1 MTHTELERLEGE
13 APRFQATLRC
23 RPRYVDVRRCVAC
36 GECARVCPVSIEDPR
51 CGPQARRAAI
61 FLSYPQAVP
70 MAYQI
75 DPRRCLQLTQGTCG
89 ACARVCPADAV
100 RFDDRERWLTVSV
113 GSVVVATGFRP
124 FEPPARNPWGF
135 GVYDNVVQSVVW
147 ERMLSAAAA
156 ERRPV
161 VRPSDGA
168 PVRRVAFVQ
177 CVGSR
182 DESARGHEYC
192 SSVCCMTAVKEASMA
207 LECDPSMKVTV
218 FYTDMRT
225 AGKDFDRYFH
235 AMQERGV
242 QFLRYRVPRVDMA
255 EDGHSLEIQVVTE
268 DGRRAKHVFDL
279 VVLSVGM
286 EVPSG
291 VRALCHRLGVQTDS
305 HGFVETS
312 SFEPVKTSRD
322 GIYVCGTLAGPK
334 DIAHAVLEGSAAAAA
349 ATVPLADVRNSLSRL
364 RDFPEERSVA
374 DEAPRVGVFLCHC
387 GSNIAGVV
395 DVEAVAEMAS
405 RLPYVVHVERNL
417 FACAQDSQ
425 ERIRRSIESRRLNRI
440 VVAACSPVTHEALF
454 RETLKNAGLN
464 EYLFE
469 MANIRNQAAWVHGRD
484 PRAATTKAADLVRMA
499 VAKVSLQEP
508 MPAVTVNV
516 NPTVLVVGGG
526 VAGMTTALGLAD
538 QGFPVHL
545 VEKSSQLGGNARHLY
560 RTWKGEDMAGFVE
573 HLAAKVRS
581 HPYISVY
588 LKSEVVAAEG
598 YVGNFRSTIQKGG
611 ATFSVDHGVTVLAV
625 GGTAHK
631 PNEYGYAESQRVL
644 TALEFDKLHAVG
656 DERITEAKSFVF
668 IQCVGSR
675 EPQRP
680 YCSRVCCTHAMQ
692 AAVELKEEDASRE
705 ITILYRDVRTYG
717 LRESLYRQAR
727 EKGVVFIRYDLEHKP
742 AVRLGPNEL
751 YVHAMDPMLQRPLTL
766 RADVIILAT
775 AIVPQSAVAELAG
788 IYKLPVN
795 ADGFFQESHAKLRP
809 VEFLTEGVFMA
820 GLAHGPKPLDE
831 VIVQAQAVVARAAS
845 ILATRRRSLDAVK
858 AHVVMENC
866 DGCALCLDVCPYGA
880 IDWESRSPKGRE
892 THDSV
897 RLPVINMALCK
908 GCGIC
913 QATCPKDGI
922 RVAGFSGRQVSRQ
935 LQTLLGSEQGWAAS

>member
-13 APRFQATLRC
+13 APRFQATLRR
-23 RPRYVDVRRCVAC
+23 RPRYVDASRCVAC
-36 GECARVCPVSIEDPR
+36 GECARVCPVRIEDPR
-51 CGPQARRAAI
+51 CGPDARRAAI

-75 DPRRCLQLTQGTCG
+75 DARRCLQVTQGKCG
-89 ACARVCPADAV
+89 ACVQVCPADAV
-100 RFDDRERWLTVSV
+100 RFDDRERWVTVSV
-113 GSVVVATGFRP
+113 GSVILAVGFRP
-124 FEPPARNPWGF
+124 FEPPGRNPWIH
-135 GVYDNVVQSVVW
+135 GVHANVVNSVVW
-147 ERMLSAAAA
+147 ERMLSVAAAD
-156 ERRPV
+156 RRPV

-182 DESARGHEYC
+182 NESANEHAYC

-207 LECDPSMKVTV
+207 LECDPSLKVTV

-225 AGKDFDRYFH
+225 VGKDFERYFH
-235 AMQERGV
+235 AVQDRGV
-242 QFLRYRVPRVDMA
+242 RFLRYRVPRVDVA
-255 EDGHSLEIQVVTE
+255 EDGHSLVIQTVTE
-268 DGRRAKHVFDL
+268 DGRRARQVFDL

-286 EVPSG
+286 ELPTD
-291 VRALCHRLGVQTDS
+291 VRAFCGRLGVQTDE
-305 HGFVETS
+305 HGFAETS
-312 SFEPVKTSRD
+312 SFEPVKTSRA

-334 DIAHAVLEGSAAAAA
+334 DIAQAVLEGSAAAAA
-349 ATVPLADVRNSLSRL
+349 AAVPLADVRNSLSRVKV
-364 RDFPEERSVA
+364 FPEARSVA
-374 DEAPRVGVFLCHC
+374 DEAPRVGVFICHC

-395 DVEAVAEMAS
+395 DVAAVAEAAS
-405 RLPYVVHVERNL
+405 RLPYVVHVERKL

-425 ERIRRSIESRRLNRI
+425 ERIRRCIQDYQLNRV
-440 VVAACSPVTHEALF
+440 VVAACSPVTHENLF

-484 PRAATTKAADLVRMA
+484 PQAATTKAVDLVRMA

-508 MPAVTVNV
+508 LPAVTVNV

-560 RTWKGEDMAGFVE
+560 RTWKGEDIAKFVE
-573 HLAAKVRS
+573 NLSDKVKS
-581 HPYISVY
+581 HPYIRVY

-598 YVGNFRSTIQKGG
+598 YVGHFRSTVQKGG
-611 ATFSVDHGVTVLAV
+611 ATFIVDHGVTVLAV
-625 GGTAHK
+625 GGMAYK

-644 TALEFDKLHAVG
+644 TSLEFDKLRAVG
-656 DERITEAKSFVF
+656 DERITGAKSFVF

-675 EPQRP
+675 EPHRP
-680 YCSRVCCTHAMQ
+680 YCSRLCCTHAIQ
-692 AAVELKEEDASRE
+692 AAVELKDEDPTRE
-705 ITILYRDVRTYG
+705 IYILYRDVRTYG
-717 LRESLYRQAR
+717 LRESVYRQAR
-727 EKGVVFIRYDLEHKP
+727 EKGVVFVRYDLEHKP
-742 AVRLGPNEL
+742 AVRLGPTEL
-751 YVHAMDPMLQRPLTL
+751 YVRVMDDVLQKPLSL
-766 RADVIILAT
+766 RADVIALAT
-775 AIVPQSAVAELAG
+775 AIVPQPAVAELAA
-788 IYKLPVN
+788 IYKLPLN

-809 VEFLTEGVFMA
+809 VEFLSEGIYMA
-820 GLAHGPKPLDE
+820 GLAHAPKPLDE
-831 VIVQAQAVVARAAS
+831 VIVQAQAVTARAAA

-858 AHVVMENC
+858 AHVVIDNC

-880 IDWESRSPKGRE
+880 IDWRNGSPKE
-892 THDSV
+892 CEAKSAV
-897 RLPVINMALCK
+897 RLPVINTALCK

-922 RVAGFSGRQVSRQ
+922 RVGGFSGPQLSRQ
-935 LQTLLGSEQGWAAS
+935 LQALFRPEQGGAA